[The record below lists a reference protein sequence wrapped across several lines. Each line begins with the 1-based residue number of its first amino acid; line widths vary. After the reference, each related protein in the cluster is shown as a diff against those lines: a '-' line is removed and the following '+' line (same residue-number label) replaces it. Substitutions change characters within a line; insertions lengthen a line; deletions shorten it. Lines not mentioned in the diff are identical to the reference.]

1 MLTVNGS
8 FPGPIIH
15 ARRGNTIYVNVHN
28 EGEYGVTIHWHGV
41 KQPRNPWSDGPEN
54 ITQCPIQPGKNFTYE
69 VILSDEEGTLW
80 WHAHSDWSRATVHGA
95 IVIAPA
101 RGTTYP
107 FPAPDAEETII
118 IGSWFKGDLKA
129 IIDGALA
136 NGTVPAISNSLT
148 INGQPGDQYECSAE
162 NTYRYQVSYGKT
174 YLLRVINAVMNEE
187 QFFGIAGHSLTVV
200 GQDAA
205 YIKPITTN
213 YIMITPG
220 QTMDI
225 LVSANRT
232 PSDYY
237 MASRSFADGNGPP
250 FDNTTTTA
258 ILQYNGNHTTPSAIP
273 LPLLPR
279 FDDTAAAES
288 YTGRVRSLASKKHP
302 INVPQSIKRRLYITI
317 ALNFLPCTAASCASS
332 TRFAGSMNNVSYEA
346 KPIDILQAYYRSIN
360 RVFDRDFPSKP
371 PKYFNFSGNMTSIDV
386 TTAKG
391 TKVTMLNYGE
401 SVEIVFQGTNLL
413 AAMNHPIHLHGF
425 SFYLVGTGKGNFN
438 NVTDPKSYNLI
449 DPPEINTVAL
459 PKSGWAAIRFI
470 ANNPGVWF
478 IHCHL
483 ERHSSWGMDTVLIV
497 RNGRTR
503 ATSMRRPPASL
514 PSCS

>member
-1 MLTVNGS
+1 M
-8 FPGPIIH
+8 F
-15 ARRGNTIYVNVHN
+15 
-28 EGEYGVTIHWHGV
+28 
-41 KQPRNPWSDGPEN
+41 
-54 ITQCPIQPGKNFTYE
+54 F
-69 VILSDEEGTLW
+69 
-80 WHAHSDWSRATVHGA
+80 
-95 IVIAPA
+95 
-101 RGTTYP
+101 
-107 FPAPDAEETII
+107 
-118 IGSWFKGDLKA
+118 
-129 IIDGALA
+129 
-136 NGTVPAISNSLT
+136 IS
-148 INGQPGDQYECSAE
+148 GAE
-162 NTYRYQVSYGKT
+162 NTYRYRVNYGKT

-225 LVSANRT
+225 LVSANQT
-232 PSDYY
+232 PSEYY
-237 MASRSFADGNGPP
+237 MASRTFADGTGPP

-258 ILQYNGNHTTPSAIP
+258 ILQYNGNYTTPSAIP

-279 FDDTAAAES
+279 FNDSAAAES
-288 YTGRVRSLASKKHP
+288 YTGRVRSLASKNHP
-302 INVPQSIKRRLYITI
+302 INVPKSINRRLYIAI
-317 ALNFLPCTAASCASS
+317 ALNFLPCTAATCANS
-332 TRFAGSMNNVSYEA
+332 TRLAASMNNVSFEA

-360 RVFDRDFPSKP
+360 GVFDRDFPSEP
-371 PKYFNFSGNMTSIDV
+371 PKYYNFTGNMTSIDV
-386 TTAKG
+386 TSAQG

-413 AAMNHPIHLHGF
+413 AEMNHPIHLHGF

-470 ANNPGVWF
+470 ADNPGKSS
-478 IHCHL
+478 
-483 ERHSSWGMDTVLIV
+483 ERYLLLIY
-497 RNGRTR
+497 
-503 ATSMRRPPASL
+503 
-514 PSCS
+514 